1 VRKSEG
7 DKRLPGEIVTLSRE
21 EKDRA
26 LMPGKQNYDTVT
38 GLVSQDRKAKIE
50 DLEIVLQG
58 YSNKKPNN
66 LEF

>member
-1 VRKSEG
+1 MRKREG
-7 DKRLPGEIVTLSRE
+7 DKRLSGEIVTLSRE
-21 EKDRA
+21 EKDRG
-26 LMPGKQNYDTVT
+26 LMSGKQSYDTVT